1 MAAKKKTAMGP
12 KAKLMKKNLTQLKA
26 QAKRLKIKGFSTKKK
41 EALVKSIMLA
51 EARKKKSKAPKK
63 SMGERDYT
71 PTGTRKS
78 IKRMAK
84 KRGAMPDRV
93 MRNPVRPGVR
103 NRPTMGQRDYY
114 NEADFKGFGYPQ
126 LFEAGELLAFYAAE
140 GGVFGTRKNPALT
153 PIAQNYFY
161 RDGDIKVGYNS
172 NSGNVFLIDE
182 DYNVLMMNDGKL
194 DLFIT
199 TPYNGEEGFYDDLMD
214 IYDELD
220 EEDQDYLDSL
230 K

>member
-71 PTGTRKS
+71 PTGTRRS
-78 IKRMAK
+78 IKRITK

-103 NRPTMGQRDYY
+103 NRPTMGQRETYF
-114 NEADFKGFGYPQ
+114 EADFKGFGYRE
-126 LFEAGELLAFYAAE
+126 LYEAGQLLSFYSGDPVSAM
-140 GGVFGTRKNPALT
+140 T
-153 PIAQNYFY
+153 PLARDYFAQYGY
-161 RDGDIKVGYNS
+161 SGSYVKVGFNA
-172 NSGNVFLIDE
+172 NSGNVFLMDD

-199 TPYNGEEGFYDDLMD
+199 TPYSGEEGFYDDLMD
-214 IYDELD
+214 IYDELE
-220 EEDQDYLDSL
+220 EEDQEYLDSL

>member
-1 MAAKKKTAMGP
+1 MAMKKKTAMGP
-12 KAKLMKKNLTQLKA
+12 KAKLMKKNLAQLKA

-63 SMGERDYT
+63 TMAERDYT

-78 IKRMAK
+78 ISRMAK
-84 KRGAMPDRV
+84 KRGAPANRV
-93 MRNPVRPGVR
+93 MRNPARTGR
-103 NRPTMGQRDYY
+103 QMMGQRDTYF
-114 NEADFKGFGYPQ
+114 EADFNGFGYRE
-126 LFEAGELLAFYAAE
+126 LDEAGKLLSFYAADP
-140 GGVFGTRKNPALT
+140 TSALT
-153 PIAQNYFY
+153 PIALDYFGAGY
-161 RDGDIKVGYNS
+161 SGSYVKVGFNA

-182 DYNVLMMNDGKL
+182 DYNVVMPNGGKL

-199 TPYNGEEGFYDDLMD
+199 TPYSGEEGFYDDLMD

-220 EEDQDYLDSL
+220 EEDQEYLDSL
-230 K
+230 R